1 MNSWKEATGWLY
13 KSVLIS
19 ALAGIIG
26 AVAAVFSVFNTV
38 SNAAGAAA
46 KGHGGDA
53 LQAVSDGANTLD
65 TITLITGIVSIACT
79 VIFLVYITKLI
90 DLVNAADKDAVS
102 KIRLANV
109 IAIVGSIFV
118 AFVPSLGIVAFI
130 INVVAWVILF
140 MAYGSLKNSSTFPA
154 EAAKGMGRLRTAM
167 ILSIIGALVALI
179 PFIGFIGGLVSLFA
193 FIWNI
198 LGWKRVANSDAPAC

>member
-26 AVAAVFSVFNTV
+26 VVASVFSVFNTI
-38 SNAAGAAA
+38 SGAAEA
-46 KGHGGDA
+46 ATKGHGGAA

-65 TITLITGIVSIACT
+65 TINLIVGIISIACT
-79 VIFLVYITKLI
+79 VVFLLYITKLI

-102 KIRLANV
+102 KIRLAFV
-109 IAIVGSIFV
+109 INIVGSILA
-118 AFVPSLGIVAFI
+118 AFAPSLGIVTFI

-140 MAYGSLKNSSTFPA
+140 MAYGSLKNSTTFPA

-167 ILSIIGALVALI
+167 ILSIIGGLILLI
-179 PFIGFIGGLVSLFA
+179 PFIGFIGGLVTLFA
-193 FIWNI
+193 LIWNI